1 MAPAKEEV
9 LAQVRVARV
18 SGHRSRSKPKV
29 ALYAE
34 GPIKAGDIIG
44 YPAGSLVSPRR
55 LWSRKKTAKF
65 PVSCSHF

>member
-9 LAQVRVARV
+9 LAQVRVAKV

-44 YPAGSLVSPRR
+44 YPAGSLV
-55 LWSRKKTAKF
+55 A
-65 PVSCSHF
+65 